1 MVSAYLISMS
11 PYEGLTLLQRNLRIN
26 KSMNIILEGLWYG
39 PVKVAAEAMAAKHPE
54 LVERVHVCPPV
65 IESPEMVNWMRSLTR
80 SMEVWRRHAPSSEV
94 KVFKHSPL
102 SCVAY
107 TEVYSRIRDNEF
119 ASEERELFNEI
130 VDGLSE
136 LLIPPDLV
144 LIFDWDVE
152 IPTPT
157 EKDLYYASSLET
169 LKAVQ
174 DSINRWG
181 AILQDNGVRVIH
193 IAPPKDPND
202 HQSWHTWYQGVS
214 RIITMAVKEA
224 KTDNGHV

>member
-1 MVSAYLISMS
+1 
-11 PYEGLTLLQRNLRIN
+11 
-26 KSMNIILEGLWYG
+26 MNIILEGLWYG

-54 LVERVHVCPPV
+54 LVDRVHVCPPV
-65 IESPEMVNWMRSLTR
+65 IESTNMVNWMRSLTR
-80 SMEVWRRHAPSSEV
+80 GMEVWRNHASAPEV

-107 TEVYSRIRDNEF
+107 TEVYSRLTNNEF
-119 ASEERELFNEI
+119 ASEERDLFNQI

-157 EKDLYYASSLET
+157 EKDLYYSSSLET
-169 LKAVQ
+169 LQAVQ
-174 DSINRWG
+174 DSITRWG
-181 AILQDNGVRVIH
+181 SILSDKGVRVIH
-193 IAPPKDPND
+193 IAPPKKTNDPS
-202 HQSWHTWYQGVS
+202 SWQTWYQGIS
-214 RIITMAVKEA
+214 RILTMAIKDIESS
-224 KTDNGHV
+224 NG